1 MYVLFRCF
9 FMFFK
14 LFKLI
19 SKILIFKN
27 LGGNNTVFKKQPSV
41 LYTLNILYD
50 QKEYTVGT
58 SSIDKKLKQS
68 LISQNSTKISL
79 NLPGNPF
86 LPTGELLPTYR
97 GTTSYLPGNTDALSA
112 PTQWWKYSFWS
123 MILKGTPA
131 FFRDAAAY

>member
-1 MYVLFRCF
+1 MYVCTVPVF
-9 FMFFK
+9 FLMFFK

-68 LISQNSTKISL
+68 LISQNSTKNI
-79 NLPGNPF
+79 PEP
-86 LPTGELLPTYR
+86 LPTYR

-112 PTQWWKYSFWS
+112 PTQWWKYSF
-123 MILKGTPA
+123 
-131 FFRDAAAY
+131 

>member
-1 MYVLFRCF
+1 MYCSGVFL
-9 FMFFK
+9 MFFK

-79 NLPGNPF
+79 NPF
-86 LPTGELLPTYR
+86 LPTGEPLPTYR
-97 GTTSYLPGNTDALSA
+97 GTTSYLPGNYFL
-112 PTQWWKYSFWS
+112 PT
-123 MILKGTPA
+123 GEH
-131 FFRDAAAY
+131 